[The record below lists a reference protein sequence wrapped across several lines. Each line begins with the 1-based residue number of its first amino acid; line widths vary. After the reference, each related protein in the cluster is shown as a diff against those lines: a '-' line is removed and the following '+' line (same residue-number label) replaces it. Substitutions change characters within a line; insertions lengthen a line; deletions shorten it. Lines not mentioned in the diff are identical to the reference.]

1 MILNNGIKS
10 GDTFFSV
17 YLLRSDRQ
25 KNNLY
30 TANIAKKRVKLSV
43 ERNRYKR
50 WMRASYHKNK
60 AKLKGFDVLI
70 MPRHAIA
77 SLKNFA
83 GVDSSINALFDG
95 AIKKAAG

>member
-10 GDTFFSV
+10 GDAFFSV
-17 YLLRSDRQ
+17 YLLRSEAV

-43 ERNRYKR
+43 GRNRYKR

-60 AKLKGFDVLI
+60 AKLKGFDALI
-70 MPRHAIA
+70 MPRQAIA
-77 SLKNFA
+77 SLTSFA
-83 GVDSSINALFDG
+83 GVDASINALFD
-95 AIKKAAG
+95 AALKKAAI

>member
-1 MILNNGIKS
+1 MILNNGIKCS
-10 GDTFFSV
+10 DTFFSV

-60 AKLKGFDVLI
+60 AKLGGFDVLI
-70 MPRHAIA
+70 MPRQSIA
-77 SLKNFA
+77 SLKDFA
-83 GVDSSINALFDG
+83 AVDASINALFDG
-95 AIKKAAG
+95 AARKAAG